1 MLDTRANILTLL
13 GRFEFSSG
21 RALLKAVT
29 CTGVAALVAWL
40 PSHPGLSAPGRS
52 ALFILLVAAGLWLT
66 EAAAAFAVA
75 LVVIGLEIVLLGQ
88 LGHGAD
94 PESWLRFL
102 RPWSSPIIW
111 LFIGGFSL
119 ARGATRTG
127 LDRVMAARV
136 LEWSR
141 GDPGRTLLGTMGL
154 TFTLSMFMSNTATT
168 AMMMATVGPLV
179 GGVLRGTPFSRA
191 MLLGIPVAA
200 NLGGMGTLIGSPPN
214 AIAAAALEPSRPL
227 GFSTWMLATLPT
239 ALVLLAI
246 VLVDLRGRYPA
257 GDVRLELKALETPE
271 NLEPLAVLPR
281 WKQLLVMGVFFLT
294 VGLWMTG
301 ELHGLPVPVVS
312 FLPITVFAAAGVL
325 EDRDVRGFP
334 WDVLLLVTGGLALG
348 VAVAETG
355 LAQWLVGFVPVD
367 SLGRF
372 TVALVLTYLCTVLS
386 NFMSNTAAA
395 NILVPLAAALGG
407 ETDPSLVVPIAVG
420 ASAAMCLPISTPPNA
435 LAFASGQ
442 LATREFLRP
451 GLLVGLLAPPLAVGW
466 ASLVL

>member
-1 MLDTRANILTLL
+1 MLDTRAYILTLL

-21 RALLKAVT
+21 RSLLKVST
-29 CTGVAALVAWL
+29 CLGVAALVAWL
-40 PSHPGLSAPGRS
+40 PPHPGLSEPGRDT
-52 ALFILLVAAGLWLT
+52 LFILLAAAGLWLT

-75 LVVIGLEIVLLGQ
+75 LVVIALEIVLLGD
-88 LGHGAD
+88 LGRGTD
-94 PESWLRFL
+94 PEAWQRFL

-141 GDPGRTLLGTMGL
+141 GDPGRTLLGTLGL

-168 AMMMATVGPLV
+168 AMMIASVGPLV
-179 GGVLRGTPFSRA
+179 GGALRGTPFARA
-191 MLLGIPVAA
+191 MLLGIPVSA

-214 AIAAAALEPSRPL
+214 AIAAAALATSRPM
-227 GFSTWMLATLPT
+227 GFSTWMLATLPP

-246 VLVDLRGRYPA
+246 VVVDLRRRYPA
-257 GDVRLELKALETPE
+257 SSARIALTALETPE

-281 WKQLLVMGVFFLT
+281 WKQMLVVAVFFIT

-325 EDRDVRGFP
+325 EDTDVRGFP
-334 WDVLLLVTGGLALG
+334 WDVLLLVSGGLALG

-355 LAQWLVGFVPVD
+355 LARWLVGFVPVA

-372 TVALVLTYLCTVLS
+372 TVALVLTYLCTALS

-407 ETDPSLVVPIAVG
+407 ATDPGLVVPIAVG

-442 LATREFLRP
+442 LAARDYLRP

-466 ASLVL
+466 AALVL